1 MASKLILIALIAII
15 AIIQICDSRLIYK
28 FPRRSNSPI
37 YRNRIIKRE
46 TPFGVNLH
54 GERGGG
60 GPTQYGGGI
69 DYQGDR
75 FKGAVDVNHIRGLGT
90 DVTASAG
97 ANLWK
102 SRDGNTRLD
111 ATGQYGQHFGGP
123 FGKSK
128 PNYGGFL
135 NFEHRFGK

>member
-1 MASKLILIALIAII
+1 MASKLIFIVLLAVT
-15 AIIQICDSRLIYK
+15 IIQLCESRFHSKIPVVLH
-28 FPRRSNSPI
+28 RM
-37 YRNRIIKRE
+37 IKRE
-46 TPFGVNLH
+46 TPFGINLH
-54 GERGGG
+54 GERGGL

-75 FKGAVDVNHIRGLGT
+75 FKEGVDVYHVRGFGT
-90 DVTASAG
+90 DVNAQAG

-111 ATGQYGQHFGGP
+111 ATANYGKHFGGP
-123 FGKSK
+123 YGNSK
-128 PNYGGFL
+128 ANYGGFL